1 MNLNIL
7 SYFIFLMIV
16 IYIIVV
22 VGKVCYRN
30 GNTYVL
36 ELLHGHEELCMRI
49 NKILLAGYYLVNIGY
64 AITTLASWETI
75 LSFSQLIE
83 TIASKT
89 AFIIGLLSILH
100 YLNIFILTKYV
111 QKLINN

>member
-16 IYIIVV
+16 IYIIVL
-22 VGKVCYRN
+22 VGRVCYRN

-36 ELLHGHEELCMRI
+36 ELLQGHEDLCIRI
-49 NKILLAGYYLVNIGY
+49 NKILLTGYYLVNIGY
-64 AITTLASWETI
+64 AVTTLASWETVT
-75 LSFSQLIE
+75 SVHQLIE
-83 TIASKT
+83 SIAIKT
-89 AFIIGLLSILH
+89 ALIVGLLSLLH